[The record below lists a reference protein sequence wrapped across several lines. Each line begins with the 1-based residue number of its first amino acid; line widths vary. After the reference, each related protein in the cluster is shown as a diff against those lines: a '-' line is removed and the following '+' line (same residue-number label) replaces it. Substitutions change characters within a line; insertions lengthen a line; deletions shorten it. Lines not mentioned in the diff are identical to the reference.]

1 MVYME
6 ISMKTQEIISLI
18 FGIALLTT
26 GIYIMV
32 YEPAWVS
39 SVYGATGGLIGAGV
53 ALIAITLWNYKNR
66 KSGIIK
72 EDERDYRIAEKA
84 SFRTFQITFIIQG
97 FLLAVLGIFNIQLQA
112 QPVVAILFAITGIS
126 YMGFFQWYRKQM

>member
-1 MVYME
+1 
-6 ISMKTQEIISLI
+6 MKAQEIISLI
-18 FGIALLTT
+18 FGTVLFTMGT
-26 GIYIMV
+26 YVMV

-39 SVYGATGGLIGAGV
+39 SIYGAAAGLIGAGI
-53 ALIAITLWNYKNR
+53 ALVAITLWNYMNR

-84 SFRTFQITFIIQG
+84 SFRTFQIIFIIQG
-97 FLLAVLGIFNIQLQA
+97 FLLAVLGIINIQLPA
-112 QPVVAILFAITGIS
+112 QPVVATLFAITGIS